1 MPACH
6 VLAFAAPLPF
16 TARRLHPPPLCLRAG
31 PQANST
37 AANDT
42 APTIGSFKANAEV
55 PYQIV
60 FPLSVM
66 YVKEASASSGLSAGA
81 VAGIAV
87 GAAAAAGAVAACAW
101 LLLRGRR
108 QRQQQPPRKGAAQE
122 EGAAVAS
129 PLTSHGSNGMTNG
142 DIASLGGR
150 TVKSAGSSDG
160 RVPSRGV
167 SGEVV
172 PELVAHM
179 ASHEAALMS
188 QLCQSTPSGS
198 TMEPEQGMML
208 PPHLRQWVVDASE
221 VIYLRRPNGQLWEL
235 GAGAGGRVYRV
246 EYRGEVSNY
255 YSSACLSLRL
265 LELVLMAGGR

>member
-6 VLAFAAPLPF
+6 VLAFAVPLPF
-16 TARRLHPPPLCLRAG
+16 TARRLRSPPLCLRAG

-37 AANDT
+37 AANYT

-66 YVKEASASSGLSAGA
+66 YVKEASDSSGLSAGA

-87 GAAAAAGAVAACAW
+87 GAAAGAGAVAACTW
-101 LLLRGRR
+101 LLLRSWQRR
-108 QRQQQPPRKGAAQE
+108 QQPPQGKGAAQE
-122 EGAAVAS
+122 AAAS
-129 PLTSHGSNGMTNG
+129 PLTSHGSDGMTNS
-142 DIASLGGR
+142 DIASLDGR
-150 TVKSAGSSDG
+150 TVKSAGSSDC
-160 RVPSRGV
+160 RVPSRGL

-179 ASHEAALMS
+179 ASHEAARMS
-188 QLCQSTPSGS
+188 QLCQSLPSGS
-198 TMEPEQGMML
+198 TIEVDQGMML

-246 EYRGEVSNY
+246 EYRGEVS
-255 YSSACLSLRL
+255 AHF
-265 LELVLMAGGR
+265 A